1 MATDA
6 ELDSAARA
14 YALRHGVGYMEA
26 LKQVASAQPAP
37 AYAEARAGFASGD
50 DTKLHAM
57 ATRYAASNAVPYWD
71 ALTAVRGMVNYAA
84 QAKPASP
91 AQAKPASPAQAG
103 GDDDAALDRA
113 AKVYALSKKV
123 PYMQALQAVST
134 MARYGG
140 VSYSEAVAEIA
151 GVVFFR
157 ESSQAVIAFAAAA
170 DLEGQW
176 IDVFRAGRHIDDQGT
191 ERVFTEG
198 DIDDIARGY
207 RPDVREAPLVVG
219 HPETDGPAFGW
230 VAELRRGLGGVLQ
243 MRAKQVNER
252 FAEGV
257 REGRFK
263 KRSAALYPPS
273 HPSNPN
279 PGKWYLRHVG
289 FLGAAQPAIA
299 GLADPV
305 L

>member
-14 YALRHGVGYMEA
+14 YALCHGVGYMEA

-37 AYAEARAGFASGD
+37 AYAEARTGFASD
-50 DTKLHAM
+50 DDAKLHAM
-57 ATRYAASNAVPYWD
+57 ASRYAASNAVPYWD
-71 ALTAVRGMVNYAA
+71 ALTAVRDMVSYSA
-84 QAKPASP
+84 QAKTPSP
-91 AQAKPASPAQAG
+91 DQAG
-103 GDDDAALDRA
+103 GDDAAALDRA
-113 AKVYALSKKV
+113 AKVYAQLKKV
-123 PYMQALQAVST
+123 PYMEALQAVRSI
-134 MARYGG
+134 AQSGG
-140 VSYSEAVAEIA
+140 ASYSEVVAEIA

-176 IDVFRAGRHIDDQGT
+176 IDIFKAGIHIDDQGT

-198 DIDDIARGY
+198 DIEDIARGY

-230 VAELRRGLGGVLQ
+230 VKELRRGLGGVLQ

-305 L
+305 F

>member
-14 YALRHGVGYMEA
+14 YALRHGVGYLEA
-26 LKQVASAQPAP
+26 LKQVTAALPAP
-37 AYAEARAGFASGD
+37 AYAEAQADFASGD
-50 DTKLHAM
+50 DAKLHAM
-57 ATRYAASNAVPYWD
+57 ATRYAASNAVPYSD
-71 ALTAVRGMVNYAA
+71 ALSAVRDLVSYTA
-84 QAKPASP
+84 QAKT
-91 AQAKPASPAQAG
+91 ASPAQAG
-103 GDDDAALDRA
+103 GDDAAALDRA

-123 PYMQALQAVST
+123 PYMQALQAVSS
-134 MARYGG
+134 MARSDG
-140 VSYSEAVAEIA
+140 VSYSEAVAEIT

-157 ESSQAVIAFAAAA
+157 ESGQAVIAFAAAA

-176 IDVFRAGRHIDDQGT
+176 IDIFRAGRHIDDQGT
-191 ERVFTEG
+191 ERVFTDG
-198 DIDDIARGY
+198 DIDEIARGY

-219 HPETDGPAFGW
+219 HPETDSPAFGW
-230 VAELRRGLGGVLQ
+230 AVELRRGLGGVLQ
-243 MRAKQVNER
+243 MRAKQVSER
-252 FAEGV
+252 FAEAV
-257 REGRFK
+257 QAGRFK
-263 KRSAALYPPS
+263 KRSAAFYPPS